1 VRGKISRI
9 LYSFDS
15 SSIHPIIIMSRPF
28 GTVFGYS
35 VGKLVRHPQVRL
47 ITELFLSLVME
58 EPHGDTR

>member
-1 VRGKISRI
+1 MRVKISRK
-9 LYSFDS
+9 LHSFDIS
-15 SSIHPIIIMSRPF
+15 GMHPIIIMSRTF

-58 EPHGDTR
+58 GPHGDTR